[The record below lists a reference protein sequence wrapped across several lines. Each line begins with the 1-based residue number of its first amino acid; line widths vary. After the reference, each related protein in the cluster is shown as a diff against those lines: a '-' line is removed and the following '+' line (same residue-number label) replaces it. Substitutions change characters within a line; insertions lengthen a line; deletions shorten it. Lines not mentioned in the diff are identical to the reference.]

1 MRIDEVES
9 TDAGADPNK
18 LVGLVNFLAG
28 RADDTDAQ
36 KQISQ
41 AAFISAAQSLGIA
54 ITSQNLGDIISQ
66 PPLSGVLEPLDPN
79 SGMVTFKGA
88 DIGPEKLSVQQ
99 SQQVVNKMAKSAMKR
114 QMWPSQLIVDT
125 RH

>member
-9 TDAGADPNK
+9 TNAGADPNK

-28 RADDTDAQ
+28 RAEDTNAQ

-41 AAFISAAQSLGIA
+41 SAFISAAQSLGIA
-54 ITSQNLGDIISQ
+54 ITSQNLGDVVSQ

-114 QMWPSQLIVDT
+114 PM
-125 RH
+125 